1 MIQQLEAVWQG
12 GVLRPLQ
19 TLDLQENQ
27 KVSLTVQATAD
38 EELLDTDYIRYCEAN
53 ADYSI
58 TLEEVRKA
66 LASIPGS
73 MTDDFIEER
82 EGRF

>member
-1 MIQQLEAVWQG
+1 MIHQLEAIWQG

-19 TLDLQENQ
+19 PLDLQENQ
-27 KVSLTVQATAD
+27 KVSLTVQAAAD
-38 EELLDTDYIRYCEAN
+38 EELLDIDYIRYCEVN
-53 ADYSI
+53 ADYSL

-82 EGRF
+82 EDRF

>member
-19 TLDLQENQ
+19 PLDWQENQ
-27 KVSLTVQATAD
+27 KGSLTVQATAD
-38 EELLDTDYIRYCEAN
+38 EELLDTEYIRYCEAN

-58 TLEEVRKA
+58 TLDEVRKA
-66 LASIPGS
+66 FASIPGS
-73 MTDDFIEER
+73 MTGDFIEGRER
-82 EGRF
+82 R

>member
-1 MIQQLEAVWQG
+1 
-12 GVLRPLQ
+12 
-19 TLDLQENQ
+19 
-27 KVSLTVQATAD
+27 VSLTVQATAD

-82 EGRF
+82 EDKFCADENSRSLHPSASQKKDQTRI

>member
-1 MIQQLEAVWQG
+1 MIHQLEAVWQG
-12 GVLRPLQ
+12 GVLHPLQ
-19 TLDLQENQ
+19 ALDLPENQ
-27 KVSLTVQATAD
+27 RVSLTVQEAID

-58 TLEEVRKA
+58 TLEQVRKA

-73 MTDDFIEER
+73 MTEDFIAER
-82 EGRF
+82 EDRF

>member
-19 TLDLQENQ
+19 PLDWQENQ
-27 KVSLTVQATAD
+27 KGSLTVQATAD
-38 EELLDTDYIRYCEAN
+38 EELLDTEYIRYCEAN

-73 MTDDFIEER
+73 MTGDFIEGRER
-82 EGRF
+82 R

>member
-12 GVLRPLQ
+12 GVLRPRQPLG
-19 TLDLQENQ
+19 LQENQ
-27 KVSLTVQATAD
+27 KVSLTVQATDD
-38 EELLDTDYIRYCEAN
+38 EELLDTEYIRYCEAS

-73 MTDDFIEER
+73 MTDDFIAER
-82 EGRF
+82 EDRF

>member
-12 GVLRPLQ
+12 GVLRPLHP
-19 TLDLQENQ
+19 LDLQENQ

-38 EELLDTDYIRYCEAN
+38 EGLLDTEYVRYCEAN

-58 TLEEVRKA
+58 TLEQVRQA
-66 LASIPGS
+66 LTSISGS
-73 MTDDFIEER
+73 MIEDFIAER
-82 EGRF
+82 VD

>member
-27 KVSLTVQATAD
+27 KVSLTVQETSD
-38 EELLDTDYIRYCEAN
+38 EELLDTDYLRYCEAN

-66 LASIPGS
+66 LASIPSS
-73 MTDDFIEER
+73 MTDDFIAER
-82 EGRF
+82 EDRF